1 MSILSYSEK
10 YVAIVDNYATHTD
23 KELMEKFN
31 VDEAFISHVRYKCNL
46 KKNKRTQARMAAKK
60 DTYTPDE
67 VKWGSSIRDGVMKM
81 MGYSYMRI
89 RTRRNVVCRII
100 TNQLM
105 LERTDNRYLIA
116 DVLGKDRSS
125 TYHYEKQ
132 FNIYMQ
138 QDKQFK
144 KLYDE
149 AKEIFSNKGQK
160 DRPT

>member
-46 KKNKRTQARMAAKK
+46 KKNKRTQTRMATKK

-89 RTRRNVVCRII
+89 RTRRRGIFRGIRI
-100 TNQLM
+100 
-105 LERTDNRYLIA
+105 
-116 DVLGKDRSS
+116 
-125 TYHYEKQ
+125 
-132 FNIYMQ
+132 
-138 QDKQFK
+138 
-144 KLYDE
+144 
-149 AKEIFSNKGQK
+149 
-160 DRPT
+160 

>member
-1 MSILSYSEK
+1 
-10 YVAIVDNYATHTD
+10 
-23 KELMEKFN
+23 
-31 VDEAFISHVRYKCNL
+31 
-46 KKNKRTQARMAAKK
+46 
-60 DTYTPDE
+60 
-67 VKWGSSIRDGVMKM
+67 M

-105 LERTDNRYLIA
+105 LEKTDNRYLIA
-116 DVLGKDRSS
+116 DVLGKNRSS

-132 FNIYMQ
+132 FNIHMQ

-149 AKEIFSNKGQK
+149 AKEIFSNKG
-160 DRPT
+160 